1 MRVGGAPP
9 TIASIIARYPVVWC
23 EKSGPTY
30 AGSLVLG
37 PSSLTLDGAVGGAR
51 NVVELPYSRL
61 VRVRMAS
68 GHGERLRGQPTLVV
82 DTTRSSLR
90 IAAFGGAG
98 VMNEV
103 ADALTRTMPV
113 A

>member
-9 TIASIIARYPVVWC
+9 TIASISARYPVVWC

-51 NVVELPYSRL
+51 NVVELLYNQL

-68 GHGERLRGQPTLVV
+68 GRGERMRGQPTLVV
-82 DTTRSSLR
+82 DTNGRSLR
-90 IAAFGGAG
+90 IAAVGGAG
-98 VMNEV
+98 VMSEV
-103 ADALTRTMPV
+103 ADALTRAIPV